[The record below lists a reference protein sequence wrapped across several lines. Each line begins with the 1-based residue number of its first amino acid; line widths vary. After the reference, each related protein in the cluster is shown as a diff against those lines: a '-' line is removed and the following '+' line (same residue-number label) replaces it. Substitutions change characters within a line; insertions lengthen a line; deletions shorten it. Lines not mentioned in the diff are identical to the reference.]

1 MGRTLPT
8 AGMSPIDVYSTAVRP
23 CGYFEHVFT
32 DDGTERH
39 TIEIVS
45 TATMASGGNYAGL
58 NIAVT
63 TAGTAATWVSPLYC
77 KVTQGT
83 TKNVNGYLCAAEF
96 EVVNGAANVSDNFVL
111 VLNYQNNGSGHGS
124 HESYIALRDY
134 GSLAANSFL
143 WIADATVASGDATAL
158 VSSKTSA
165 AVSHTL
171 RIIVGSTNYWIM
183 LSNAI

>member
-39 TIEIVS
+39 TIEVVS

-58 NIAVT
+58 NIVVT
-63 TAGTAATWVSPLYC
+63 TGGTAATWVSPLYC
-77 KVTQGT
+77 KVVQGS

-96 EVVNGAANVSDNFVL
+96 EMTNSAANESANAVI
-111 VLNYQNNGSGHGS
+111 VLNSSNSGANKNAQS
-124 HESYIALRDY
+124 AFIFLRDY
-134 GSLAANSFL
+134 GSSQCQNFL
-143 WIADATVASGDATAL
+143 WIADSTMGSGSATSL

-171 RIIVGSTNYWIM
+171 KIYIGSTPYWIM